1 MIKLT
6 KKALSK
12 IIGGTGGGGDGIEP
26 PKAELSEQQVK
37 AVVGGNG
44 GGGDGIEPPLADS
57 VAKTSASYQ
66 QANTKK

>member
-12 IIGGTGGGGDGIEP
+12 VFGGGSGGGDGIEP
-26 PKAELSEQQVK
+26 PKAELSEQQAK

-57 VAKTSASYQ
+57 VAKTSSGYQ
-66 QANTKK
+66 QVKTKK